1 MMSSS
6 NPLLELPEQL
16 GYVQCSFCA
25 TILLVSVPCS
35 SLLKVVTV
43 RCGHCTGLL
52 SVSLVRTSVVPVE
65 LLASLGDEE
74 GKQEDLGP
82 KACSSGGGG
91 VGEAENETRSPTRAP
106 IINKRKQ
113 EHPILLTSPHT
124 QFSTFVLFFLAAPEK
139 RQRAPSAYNH
149 FIREEIVRIK
159 AREPNITHKEAFSA
173 AAKNWAHFPRIQ
185 HNEDGKSCSSR
196 EGKKICDGHV
206 DEEMH
211 GRRNN
216 LHQRKTP
223 KQAACSGEET

>member
-25 TILLVSVPCS
+25 TLLLVSVPCS

-43 RCGHCTGLL
+43 RCGHCTSLL

-74 GKQEDLGP
+74 GKPEDLGV
-82 KACSSGGGG
+82 KACSSGGVVGG
-91 VGEAENETRSPTRAP
+91 EENETKSPTRAP
-106 IINKRKQ
+106 IINK
-113 EHPILLTSPHT
+113 P
-124 QFSTFVLFFLAAPEK
+124 PEK

-173 AAKNWAHFPRIQ
+173 AAKNWAHFPRIH
-185 HNEDGKSCSSR
+185 HNEDGKSYSSR
-196 EGKKICDGHV
+196 EGKKIFDGHV

-216 LHQRKTP
+216 LHQRKTS

>member
-106 IINKRKQ
+106 IINK
-113 EHPILLTSPHT
+113 P
-124 QFSTFVLFFLAAPEK
+124 PEK

-223 KQAACSGEET
+223 MQAACSGEET

>member
-1 MMSSS
+1 MSSS

-106 IINKRKQ
+106 IINK
-113 EHPILLTSPHT
+113 P
-124 QFSTFVLFFLAAPEK
+124 PEK

-211 GRRNN
+211 GRRHN

>member
-43 RCGHCTGLL
+43 RCGHCT
-52 SVSLVRTSVVPVE
+52 
-65 LLASLGDEE
+65 
-74 GKQEDLGP
+74 
-82 KACSSGGGG
+82 
-91 VGEAENETRSPTRAP
+91 
-106 IINKRKQ
+106 
-113 EHPILLTSPHT
+113 
-124 QFSTFVLFFLAAPEK
+124 APEK

-159 AREPNITHKEAFSA
+159 AREPNVTHKEAFSA

>member
-65 LLASLGDEE
+65 LLASLGDEQ
-74 GKQEDLGP
+74 GRQEDLGP

-91 VGEAENETRSPTRAP
+91 VGEEETETRSPTRAP
-106 IINKRKQ
+106 IINK
-113 EHPILLTSPHT
+113 P
-124 QFSTFVLFFLAAPEK
+124 PEK

-185 HNEDGKSCSSR
+185 HNEDGKSCSTR
-196 EGKKICDGHV
+196 EGKKICDGRV
-206 DEEMH
+206 DEEV
-211 GRRNN
+211 
-216 LHQRKTP
+216 
-223 KQAACSGEET
+223 KQSSANTFF

>member
-74 GKQEDLGP
+74 VHDLGP

-91 VGEAENETRSPTRAP
+91 VGEAENETKSPTRAP
-106 IINKRKQ
+106 IINK
-113 EHPILLTSPHT
+113 P
-124 QFSTFVLFFLAAPEK
+124 PEK

-196 EGKKICDGHV
+196 EEGKKICDGHV

-216 LHQRKTP
+216 LHQRKGP